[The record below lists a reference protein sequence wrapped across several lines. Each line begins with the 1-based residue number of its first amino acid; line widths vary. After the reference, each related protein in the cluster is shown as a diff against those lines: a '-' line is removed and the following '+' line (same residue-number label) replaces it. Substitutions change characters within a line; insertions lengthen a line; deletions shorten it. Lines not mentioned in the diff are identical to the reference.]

1 MVKTVTLGEYP
12 VLPQCSLAGLPQQ
25 LFVLH
30 VSVLDSL
37 CRDGTDV
44 QYMQYFK
51 QKLYNFTTNTLKAYL
66 ST

>member
-25 LFVLH
+25 LFV
-30 VSVLDSL
+30 SVLDSL
-37 CRDGTDV
+37 CRDSTDV
-44 QYMQYFK
+44 QCMQYFK
-51 QKLYNFTTNTLKAYL
+51 QKLYNSTNTLKAYL